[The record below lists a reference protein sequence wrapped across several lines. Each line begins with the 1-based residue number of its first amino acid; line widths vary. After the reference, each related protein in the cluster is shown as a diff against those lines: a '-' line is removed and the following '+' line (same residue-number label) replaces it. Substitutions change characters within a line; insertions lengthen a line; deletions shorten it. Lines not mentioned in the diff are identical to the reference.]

1 MLLAKTTFWVALVAV
16 SYKDP
21 SPFIPAAFKDVRVI
35 QHITLDG
42 PYVELAACRL
52 AIMDKLREVSQE
64 TMDTYKVRI
73 HKNECEE
80 NVVEYYVPVP
90 LPKRRPTI

>member
-21 SPFIPAAFKDVRVI
+21 SPLIPAAFKDVRVI
-35 QHITLDG
+35 QQLTLDG
-42 PYVELAACRL
+42 PYVDKTDCRL
-52 AIMDKLREVSQE
+52 AIMKKLKTISQQ
-64 TMDTYKVRI
+64 TMDTYQVRI
-73 HKNECEE
+73 HKNKCEK

-90 LPKRRPTI
+90 LPKRRPAI